1 MARAA
6 EDTAFTCAHCGARVP
21 RHPDGSYRN
30 HCRVCLCSRHV
41 DDKPGDR
48 ASTCGGLM
56 VPYGVDYSG
65 KKGFMLRHRCTV
77 CGHEGRNK
85 TASDDDLDRIMALQ
99 RGDGAGLRR

>member
-1 MARAA
+1 MPRAI
-6 EDTAFTCAHCGARVP
+6 EDTAFVCTRCGAHVP

-41 DDKPGDR
+41 DERPGDR
-48 ASTCGGLM
+48 ASACGGVM

-65 KKGFMLRHRCTV
+65 KKGWVLLHRCEV

-85 TASDDDLDRIMALQ
+85 TASDDDLDRILALQ
-99 RGDGAGLRR
+99 RETSGPPR